1 MAKAEMTGEYM
12 RAMATEWR
20 KNNADAW
27 ERMVSAA
34 REHVAEGR
42 RFSMETLFQIARY
55 EMRTNGFSQ
64 GFKVNNNT
72 RAALARMMRDENP
85 GFEKYMDIR
94 KSKVDEAA

>member
-1 MAKAEMTGEYM
+1 MTKTEMTGEYM
-12 RAMATEWR
+12 RGLAEEWR
-20 KNNADAW
+20 KNNSEAW
-27 ERMVSAA
+27 AHMVAAA

-94 KSKVDEAA
+94 RSKVDEAA

>member
-12 RAMATEWR
+12 MAMATEWR
-20 KNNADAW
+20 KNNSEAW
-27 ERMVSAA
+27 ERMVSVA

-42 RFSMETLFQIARY
+42 RFSMETLFQTARY

-94 KSKVDEAA
+94 RSKVDEAA